1 MSHVVVHESFNRR
14 GFAKRLAWAAL
25 SSGLLAGCRGTQHAT
40 VRDPAKPDM
49 IGSHAAGAETFKPL
63 VEQAVGELLA
73 RHSAPCVGPSGE
85 VLPPTPKRV
94 CFIGVENKS
103 AEEIGDFKDQLYQ
116 TIDTKILQSQ
126 VFQPINKRYIDAG
139 LMQCRLRPDVLLV
152 PHNRRVFCEVMEQQQ
167 QPFDYILYA
176 TITSGTTKSNS
187 DTQRDYQLTMELV
200 NVRDGSYDK
209 QAATL
214 SKGYH
219 QSLASKWMSQVG
231 LKR

>member
-139 LMQCRLRPDVLLV
+139 LTLQAAWIVLEKARRLASLDAARKAEILPYLERLRAEKLPMIYVSHQPDEVRRIADHVVRLDGGRVAAAGGVELL
-152 PHNRRVFCEVMEQQQ
+152 
-167 QPFDYILYA
+167 
-176 TITSGTTKSNS
+176 G
-187 DTQRDYQLTMELV
+187 
-200 NVRDGSYDK
+200 
-209 QAATL
+209 
-214 SKGYH
+214 
-219 QSLASKWMSQVG
+219 
-231 LKR
+231 